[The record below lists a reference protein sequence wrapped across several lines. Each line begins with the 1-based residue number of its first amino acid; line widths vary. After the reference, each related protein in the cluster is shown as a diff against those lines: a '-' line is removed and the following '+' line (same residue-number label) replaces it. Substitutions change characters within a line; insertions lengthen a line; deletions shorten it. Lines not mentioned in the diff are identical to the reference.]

1 MTTPC
6 RCAHA
11 RRLHTARVAS
21 DRPLTGPACPRPQVL
36 DHAAVAQ
43 HEKNVQSSV
52 AQGAAHSS
60 GWAAGGLPSSPQ
72 RFGDVAEELLARSS
86 PKRARLSPKTALY
99 SLGVLQALVSAGASH
114 SGQDSPG
121 PGSRTRRKG
130 AYASA
135 SAIDASS
142 WHVSA
147 ITALRLVRVARG
159 SLAVRRDPV
168 RRRLLLLTTHL
179 TVSKETPDQSIVH
192 TLKYCTV
199 TCWGRHTSVITR
211 DTALPFGFAKCKCT
225 LYPSPHHPLLNY

>member
-1 MTTPC
+1 M
-6 RCAHA
+6 
-11 RRLHTARVAS
+11 AS

-86 PKRARLSPKTALY
+86 PKRARLSPKTVLY

-114 SGQDSPG
+114 SGQDST
-121 PGSRTRRKG
+121 GSRTRRKG

-135 SAIDASS
+135 SAIDASV

-147 ITALRLVRVARG
+147 MTAPEAARAW
-159 SLAVRRDPV
+159 LELQEAPW
-168 RRRLLLLTTHL
+168 
-179 TVSKETPDQSIVH
+179 P
-192 TLKYCTV
+192 
-199 TCWGRHTSVITR
+199 
-211 DTALPFGFAKCKCT
+211 
-225 LYPSPHHPLLNY
+225 